1 MNEGSRRASDARLAA
16 EALLS
21 SSGTISGSLTAI
33 NYGLVLIFL
42 HDQIYLHPVY
52 TLEQTQKC

>member
-21 SSGTISGSLTAI
+21 NSGTASGSLTAI
-33 NYGLVLIFL
+33 NYGFVFCIF
-42 HDQIYLHPVY
+42 
-52 TLEQTQKC
+52 

>member
-21 SSGTISGSLTAI
+21 NSGTLSASLTAI
-33 NYGLVLIFL
+33 NYGLVACLFL
-42 HDQIYLHPVY
+42 
-52 TLEQTQKC
+52 LEQI